1 MPEKLANFINMLTI
15 NPKWKKLLIELH
27 FKVQGDGIIKIGNE
41 YKSNVNS
48 SLEFEVLVMLM
59 KF

>member
-1 MPEKLANFINMLTI
+1 M
-15 NPKWKKLLIELH
+15 H